1 MDFLQG
7 LNPQQQQAVTVG
19 TGPVLVLAG
28 PGSGKTRVLTM
39 RIAYLIGAMGVRA
52 YHILAVTFTNK
63 AAHEMENRVINLLG
77 DAARGV
83 TLGTFHATCAK
94 ILRREAEHLPFK
106 SNFVIFDTDDQEK
119 LVKQAIQDL
128 NLDEKRYRPQGIH
141 ASISNAKNELLLP
154 DQFPVQTYRDEVVK
168 RVYKRYQDLLLTN
181 NAVDFDDLL
190 LWTAFLLEQKPDVR
204 EKYARRYEHVLV
216 DEFQDTNLA
225 QYTLVKHLCS
235 HHRNV
240 FCVGDQ
246 DQSIYGWRGADY
258 RNVLRFEQDYPDTQV
273 ILLEQNYRST
283 QLILDTAMAVIDQN
297 PHRKKKKLFTQR
309 GSGEKV
315 TLHES
320 YDDRGEAAFVLDMIA
335 SLVKRGQAKL
345 GDFSVMY
352 RTNAQSRVLEEAF
365 LHAGIPYKLVGAQR
379 FYGRREI
386 KDALAYM
393 RLAYNP
399 SDEISLTRA
408 INTPPRGI
416 GDKTVIGLRTQAQK
430 AHIAPG
436 QMLIEL
442 AKDADSAHHA
452 AFTGRAATALTH
464 FGKMFA
470 GWQALAAEASPLKLL
485 DQILTDV
492 DYHAYIDDNSEEG
505 RDRWDNVMEFRRL
518 AAEFEGRSLSEF
530 LEEVAL
536 VSDQDT
542 LEAGANVPTLLT
554 LHAAK
559 GLEFPVVFIVGLND
573 GTLPHARSFEDADAM
588 EEERRL
594 LYVGITRAKDRLY
607 LLHAQNRS
615 QYGYAEPAEP
625 SRFIEDI
632 PNQLLELSS
641 PGRSTTRWSSSASD
655 NADADPGSAYRAD
668 ADPGSVYRGLRDKT
682 YPAGRG
688 APAERWTSSTTPT
701 PIQTKFKPGAKVIHP
716 TWGDG
721 MVLNSRIQDGDEV
734 LDIFFENVGLKRVI
748 ASMAKLEVKS

>member
-19 TGPVLVLAG
+19 TGPALVLAG

-39 RIAYLIGAMGVRA
+39 RIAYLIGAMGVRP

-63 AAHEMENRVINLLG
+63 AAHEMENRVVNLLG

-106 SNFVIFDTDDQEK
+106 SNFVIFDSDDQEK
-119 LVKQAIQDL
+119 LAKQAIVDL

-154 DQFPVQTYRDEVVK
+154 DQYPVQTYRDEVVK
-168 RVYKRYQDLLLTN
+168 RVYKRYQDLLLAN

-190 LWTAFLLEQKPDVR
+190 LWTAFLLEQKPEVR

-225 QYTLVKHLCS
+225 QYTLIKHLAS
-235 HHRNV
+235 FHHNIFV
-240 FCVGDQ
+240 VGDM

-297 PHRKKKKLFTQR
+297 PHRTKKKLFTQR

-320 YDDRGEAAFVLDMIA
+320 YDDRGEATFVLDMIA

-365 LHAGIPYKLVGAQR
+365 LHAGLPYKLVGAQR

-430 AHIAPG
+430 AHLAPG
-436 QMLIEL
+436 LMLIEL
-442 AKDADSAHHA
+442 AKNADGSTEHHSAHHE
-452 AFTGRAATALTH
+452 AFTGRAGTVLTN
-464 FGKMFA
+464 FGRMLD
-470 GWQALAAEASPLKLL
+470 GWHALAAETSPLKLL

-492 DYHAYIDDNSEEG
+492 DYHAYIDDNTEEG

-518 AAEFEGRSLSEF
+518 ATEFEGRSLSEF

-615 QYGYAEPAEP
+615 QYGYAEPVEP

-632 PNQLLELSS
+632 PNQLLELST
-641 PGRSTTRWSSSASD
+641 PGRSVSRWSSSS
-655 NADADPGSAYRAD
+655 N
-668 ADPGSVYRGLRDKT
+668 GLRDRT
-682 YPAGRG
+682 TREGRG
-688 APAERWTSSTTPT
+688 APAERWTASPAPAPVKS
-701 PIQTKFKPGAKVIHP
+701 KYRPGAKVIHP
-716 TWGDG
+716 SWGDG
-721 MVLNSRIQDGDEV
+721 MVLNSKIQDGDEV

-748 ASMAKLEVKS
+748 ASMAKLEDKS